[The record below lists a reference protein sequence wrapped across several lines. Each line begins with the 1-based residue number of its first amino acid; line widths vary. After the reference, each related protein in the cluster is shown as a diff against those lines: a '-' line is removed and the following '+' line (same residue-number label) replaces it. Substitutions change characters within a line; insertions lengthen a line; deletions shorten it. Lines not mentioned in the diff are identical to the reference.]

1 MSIVRSVLFAAAL
14 AVPSFALAMGHA
26 GHVVL
31 TPLGGYDHGGFDEGA
46 AEIVVYE
53 PASQRLFVV
62 NSEAV
67 TLDVLD
73 IADPTAPALV
83 RQLDMTEYGGG
94 ANSVAV
100 HGSYVAVAIE
110 ADDKQAPGTI
120 LLTDL
125 DLTPLASYVVGAL
138 PDMVTFTPDG
148 RRIVAAIEGEPNDD
162 YSVDPEGAVAVIDLP
177 AAGDPQDARVRHAT
191 FRGFDGHEDLLR
203 SDGIRIYGPGAS
215 VSQDVEPE
223 YVAISADSTTAVV
236 VLQENNALAIVDLA
250 TAIVT
255 GLVPLGFKDWS
266 GLEMDPSNRDGGIRM
281 GSWPVFGIY
290 QPDAIAAFS
299 VGGVDYFVTA
309 NEGDARDY
317 DTFSEEARVGDDEV
331 VLDPVA
337 FPNAAELKD
346 DAALGRLNVTLVSGD
361 DDGDG
366 DFDRIVA
373 YGARSISVWSV
384 EGDLVWDSGDQIE
397 RTVLDTYPALH
408 NSNNDEAAAESG
420 DARSDDK
427 GPEPEGLVV
436 GEIDGVPY
444 VFVGLERVGGVMV
457 WNLSDASAPEVVGYY
472 NDRPFFTSAEGADG
486 GDLGPEGLAFIAADV
501 SPTGTPLLAVAHEV
515 SGTTRIYEI
524 EVR

>member
-1 MSIVRSVLFAAAL
+1 MTIVRSLLASVALAIAAL
-14 AVPSFALAMGHA
+14 ALAMGH
-26 GHVVL
+26 VELVSI
-31 TPLGGYDHGGFDEGA
+31 GGYDHGGFDEGA
-46 AEIVVYE
+46 AEIVAYE

-73 IADPTAPALV
+73 ITDPTAPMLV
-83 RQLDMTEYGGG
+83 AQLDMTAYGGG

-100 HGSYVAVAIE
+100 HGDYVAVAIE
-110 ADDKQAPGTI
+110 AEDAQAPGLV

-125 DLTPLASYVVGAL
+125 AGRPLASYPVGAL

-162 YSVDPEGAVAVIDLP
+162 YSVDPEGAVAIIDLP
-177 AAGDPQDARVRHAT
+177 ASGDPRDARVRQAD
-191 FRGFDGHEDLLR
+191 FRAFDGHEDVFR
-203 SDGIRIYGPGAS
+203 SAGVRIYGPSARA
-215 VSQDVEPE
+215 SQDFEPE
-223 YVAISADSTTAVV
+223 YVAISADSSTAYV
-236 VLQENNALAIVDLA
+236 VLQENNALAVVDLD

-266 GLEMDPSNRDGGIRM
+266 GLLLDPSNRDGGIQM
-281 GSWPVFGIY
+281 GSWPVYGIY

-299 VGGVDYFVTA
+299 VGGVDYLVTA

-331 VLDPVA
+331 VLDPAA

-373 YGARSISVWSV
+373 YGARSISVWGADGS
-384 EGDLVWDSGDQIE
+384 LVWDSGDQIE
-397 RTVLDTYPALH
+397 RAVLETYPALH
-408 NSNNDEAAAESG
+408 NANNDEAAAESG

-427 GPEPEGLVV
+427 GPEPEGVVV
-436 GEIDGVPY
+436 GTIDGVPY
-444 VFVGLERVGGVMV
+444 AFVGLERVGGVMT
-457 WNLSDASAPEVVGYY
+457 WNLADPTAPEWVGYL
-472 NDRPFFTSAEGADG
+472 NERPFFTSAESDEG
-486 GDLGPEGLAFIAADV
+486 GDLGPEGLAFIAAEV
-501 SPTGTPLLAVAHEV
+501 SPTGTPLLVVAHEI
-515 SGTTRIYEI
+515 SGTTRIYE
-524 EVR
+524 VHVD

>member
-1 MSIVRSVLFAAAL
+1 MSIARSVLAATVVALSSLAL
-14 AVPSFALAMGHA
+14 AV

-46 AEIVVYE
+46 AEIVAYE
-53 PASQRLFVV
+53 PVSQRLFVV
-62 NSEAV
+62 NAEAV

-73 IADPTAPALV
+73 IADPTAPVLV
-83 RQLDMTEYGGG
+83 EQLDMSAYGGG

-100 HGSYVAVAIE
+100 HGGYVAVAIE
-110 ADDKQAPGTI
+110 ADDAQAPGTI

-125 DLTPLASYVVGAL
+125 DLRPIASYEVGAL

-148 RRIVAAIEGEPNDD
+148 TRIVAAIEGEPNDD
-162 YSVDPEGAVAVIDLP
+162 YSVDPEGAVAVIDLSV
-177 AAGDPQDARVRHAT
+177 ADDPRDARVRQAT
-191 FRGFDGHEDLLR
+191 FRGFDGHEEVFR
-203 SDGIRIYGPGAS
+203 RAGVRIYGPGAS
-215 VSQDVEPE
+215 ASQDFEPE
-223 YVAISADSTTAVV
+223 YVAVSADSSTAYV
-236 VLQENNALAIVDLA
+236 VLQENNALAVVDLDA
-250 TAIVT
+250 AIVT

-266 GLEMDPSNRDGGIRM
+266 GLQMDPSNRDGGIRM
-281 GSWPVFGIY
+281 GSWPVHGIY

-299 VGGVDYFVTA
+299 VGGVDYLVTA

-346 DAALGRLNVTLVSGD
+346 DAAIGRLNVTLVSGD
-361 DDGDG
+361 EDGDG

-373 YGARSISVWSV
+373 YGARSISVWSAAG
-384 EGDLVWDSGDQIE
+384 ELVWDSGDQIE
-397 RTVLDTYPALH
+397 RMVLETYPALH
-408 NSNNDEAAAESG
+408 NANNDESAAESG
-420 DARSDDK
+420 DSRSDDK

-457 WNLSDASAPEVVGYY
+457 WNLSDPTAPEWVGYL
-472 NDRPFFTSAEGADG
+472 NDRPFFASAEGDDA
-486 GDLGPEGLAFIAADV
+486 GDLGPEGLTFIAAEV
-501 SPTGTPLLAVAHEV
+501 SPTGAPLLAVAHEI
-515 SGTTRIYEI
+515 SGTTRLYEI
-524 EVR
+524 SVE